1 MWGSNMT
8 PKERVMNTLEKKEV
22 DRVPVFSGMGNVT
35 VAGMQKY
42 GIDFASS
49 HANAEQMAT
58 LACSTYELFGFECA
72 VVPFDLCVEAEA
84 LGCEVNFYAGKQ
96 NILYPTIKSKI
107 LKVGEEL
114 QVPENLLERGR
125 IPLVKEAISLC
136 KEKLNGEVAVGSYIL
151 GPFTLAGQILDLNDL
166 LKSSFKKP
174 NDVKALL
181 SQLVEPLVD
190 IANAFHEAGADYI
203 TVREMGAPSDVISP
217 RMFKMLVQP
226 YLKETIA
233 GIKAPTILHMCGD
246 TNMLVE
252 MLYECGANAIS
263 VEQKNDVAATRQKLG
278 EEAVILGNLDA
289 YGVIVKG
296 TPEEVE
302 QSVKQAIEAGVDG
315 VMPGCDIWPEV
326 PEENM
331 HALIKAVE
339 KYGAKS

>member
-1 MWGSNMT
+1 MT
-8 PKERVMNTLEKKEV
+8 PKERVMNTLEGKNV

-35 VAGMQKY
+35 VAGMQKH

-49 HANAEQMAT
+49 HVNAELMAT

-96 NILYPTIKSKI
+96 NILYPTIKSKV

-114 QVPENLLERGR
+114 SIPENLLERGR
-125 IPLVKEAISLC
+125 IPLVQEAIALC
-136 KEKLNGEVAVGSYIL
+136 REKLGGEVAVGSYVL
-151 GPFTLAGQILDLNDL
+151 GPFTLAGQLIDLNDL

-174 NDVKALL
+174 EQVKAILE
-181 SQLVEPLVD
+181 QLVEPLAE
-190 IANAFHEAGADYI
+190 IANAYAESGADYI

-217 RMFKMLVQP
+217 RMFKTLVQP
-226 YLKETIA
+226 YLKETISR
-233 GIKAPTILHMCGD
+233 IKAPTILHMCGD

-252 MLYECGANAIS
+252 MLYECGASAIS

-278 EEAVILGNLDA
+278 EGAVILGNIDA
-289 YGVIVKG
+289 YGVLVKG
-296 TPEEVE
+296 TPGDVE
-302 QSVKQAIEAGVDG
+302 AAVKQAIEAGVNG

-331 HALIKAVE
+331 HALIKAAE
-339 KYGAKS
+339 KYGAIG

>member
-1 MWGSNMT
+1 MT
-8 PKERVMNTLEKKEV
+8 PKERVMNTLEKKRV
-22 DRVPVFSGMGNVT
+22 DRVPAFSGMGNVT
-35 VAGMQKY
+35 VAGMRKH

-49 HANAEQMAT
+49 HADARLMAT
-58 LACSTYELFGFECA
+58 LACSTYELFRFECA

-84 LGCEVNFYAGKQ
+84 LGCEVNFYAGKSS
-96 NILYPTIKSKI
+96 ILYPTIKTKV

-114 QVPENLLERGR
+114 SIPEDLLERGR
-125 IPLVKEAISLC
+125 IPLVQEAISLC
-136 KEKLNGEVAVGSYIL
+136 RERLNGEVAVGSYVL
-151 GPFTLAGQILDLNDL
+151 GPFTLAGQLIDLNDL

-174 NDVKALL
+174 AQVKALL
-181 SQLVEPLVD
+181 EQLVEPLAE
-190 IANAFHEAGADYI
+190 IANSYAESGADYI

-217 RMFKMLVQP
+217 RMFKTLVQP

-233 GIKAPTILHMCGD
+233 RIKAPTILHMCGD

-252 MLYECGANAIS
+252 MLNECGASAIS
-263 VEQKNDVAATRQKLG
+263 VEQKNDVAATRSKLG

-296 TPEEVE
+296 TPGEVE
-302 QSVKQAIEAGVDG
+302 QAVKQAIEAGVDG

-331 HALIKAVE
+331 HALMQAVE
-339 KYGAKS
+339 KYGAR

>member
-1 MWGSNMT
+1 MT
-8 PKERVMNTLEKKEV
+8 PKERVMNTLEKGRV
-22 DRVPVFSGMGNVT
+22 DRVPAFSGMGNVT
-35 VAGMQKY
+35 VAGMRKH

-49 HANAEQMAT
+49 HTDAGLMAK

-84 LGCEVNFYAGKQ
+84 LGCGVNFYAGKSS
-96 NILYPTIKSKI
+96 ILYPTIRSKV
-107 LKVGEEL
+107 LSVGEEL
-114 QVPENLLERGR
+114 SIPEGLLERGR
-125 IPLVKEAISLC
+125 IPLVQEAISLC
-136 KEKLNGEVAVGSYIL
+136 GERLNGEVAVGSYVL
-151 GPFTLAGQILDLNDL
+151 GPFTLAGQLIDLNDL

-174 NDVKALL
+174 EQVKALL
-181 SQLVEPLVD
+181 EQLVEPLAE
-190 IANAFHEAGADYI
+190 IASAYAESGADYI

-217 RMFKMLVQP
+217 RMFKTLVQP
-226 YLKETIA
+226 YLKELISR
-233 GIKAPTILHMCGD
+233 IKAPTILHMCGD

-252 MLYECGANAIS
+252 MLHECGASAIS

-296 TPEEVE
+296 SPADVE
-302 QSVKQAIEAGVDG
+302 QSVKQAIDAGVDG

-331 HALIKAVE
+331 HALMQAVE
-339 KYGAKS
+339 KYGAR